1 MSRGFQ
7 KIPLNICERMRVKRQ
22 VTLYYENSFTFSD
35 LLERSCGPLEIPDHT
50 VGTVIQ
56 EMSDWRSGGSIGV
69 SRVPFRWKEASGG
82 EDAFPLS
89 TGYTVELSKC
99 QT

>member
-1 MSRGFQ
+1 MSRGFW

-56 EMSDWRSGGSIGV
+56 EMSDWRSSASIGV
-69 SRVPFRWKEASGG
+69 SRVPLGG
-82 EDAFPLS
+82 KKLQEGKRHSPSL
-89 TGYTVELSKC
+89 
-99 QT
+99 